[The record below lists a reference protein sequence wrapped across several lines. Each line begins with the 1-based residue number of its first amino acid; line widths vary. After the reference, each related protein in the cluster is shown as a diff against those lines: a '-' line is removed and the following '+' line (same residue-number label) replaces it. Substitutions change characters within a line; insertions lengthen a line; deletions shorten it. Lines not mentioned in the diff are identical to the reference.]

1 MAEDDKDGLVSPKR
15 AAAILDCSEWVIRR
29 WIGQR
34 RLPHVKLGRLTR
46 IRRKDLETVARIGIP
61 HRKGGQR

>member
-1 MAEDDKDGLVSPKR
+1 MDCELVSAKH

-29 WIGQR
+29 WIEQR

-46 IRRKDLETVARIGIP
+46 IRRKDLEAVARIGIP
-61 HRKGGQR
+61 HRQLGQR